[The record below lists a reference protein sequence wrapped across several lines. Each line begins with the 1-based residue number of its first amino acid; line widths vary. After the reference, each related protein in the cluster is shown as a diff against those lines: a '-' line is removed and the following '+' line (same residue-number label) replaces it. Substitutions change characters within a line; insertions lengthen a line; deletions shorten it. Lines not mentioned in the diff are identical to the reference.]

1 MATTKSDNM
10 FSHESRRSTNAINT
24 YGNSQAEWWLNVN
37 YAEEIDMR
45 DAVNAKLHK
54 ARLAS

>member
-10 FSHESRRSTNAINT
+10 FSSESRRGTSAINT
-24 YGNSQAEWWLNVN
+24 YGNNQAEWWLNVN

-45 DAVNAKLHK
+45 DAVGAKFNK